1 MLRPHLVADMEIRA
15 ADNAVEGKGRTLY
28 GYAARFDTPTALG
41 GFSEIIAPGAFA
53 HSLASDAAGKIR
65 AIYEH
70 DSRSLLG
77 RAGSGSLRLSEDD
90 VGLAFEL
97 DLPDTQLGKDVA
109 TLVKRGD
116 LNGCSFGF
124 IATGESWE
132 GETRTVTEVE
142 LHEIT
147 ITATPA
153 YDATSVQVR
162 HQEPLALRLARQ
174 YLEACR

>member
-1 MLRPHLVADMEIRA
+1 MEIRA
-15 ADNAVEGKGRTLY
+15 LDNAVETKGRTLY
-28 GYAARFDTPTALG
+28 GYAARFGVKTDLG
-41 GFSEIIAPGAFA
+41 GFYEVIQPGAFTRT
-53 HSLASDAAGKIR
+53 LAGADAGKVR

-77 RAGSGSLRLSEDD
+77 RAGAGSLRLAEDD
-90 VGLAFEL
+90 VGLSFEL
-97 DLPDTQLGKDVA
+97 DLPDTSLGRDVA

-124 IATGESWE
+124 IATGDSWE
-132 GETRTVTEVE
+132 GETRTVTDVD

-153 YDATSVQVR
+153 YEATSVQVR
-162 HQEPLALRLARQ
+162 SPEPVTLRLARQ
-174 YLEACR
+174 YVEACR